1 MGFFKKALLGSIGIK
16 TYQNVYNRPV
26 VNPPDG
32 FVIKG
37 MKQKGIGSTWE
48 IKYSKVGQQN
58 ITQSFKITSSTSSVN
73 IGGSIFNINW
83 P

>member
-1 MGFFKKALLGSIGIK
+1 MGFLKKALLGSIGIK

-26 VNPPDG
+26 INPPAG

-37 MKQKGIGSTWE
+37 MKQKGLGSTWE

-58 ITQSFKITSSTSSVN
+58 ITQSFKVTSSTNAVN